1 MLDPADEH
9 DSELLKQVH
18 PADWTNPKPTGP
30 YNLVAI
36 GGGTAGIIAALGA
49 AGLGARVALV
59 EKHLLGGDCLNF
71 GCVPSKA
78 LIRCG
83 RAAYETST
91 ADRFGCDVSSEAKID
106 FSAVMKRMRQLR
118 ARISHHDSAE
128 RFARLGVDVYLGR
141 ASFAGR
147 DTLTVGGQQI
157 RFRRAV
163 IATGSRPAVPDVEGL
178 AEIGYLTNETV
189 FSLKEL
195 PRRLVVLG
203 SGPIG
208 CELAQCFRRLGS
220 DVHLVGRSLQILK
233 KEDPAAAAIVR
244 QQFGAEGIHLCLGWR
259 AIRAELAG
267 EAKTLL
273 IARGEEKR
281 KLIADEFVV
290 ATGRQP
296 NVEGL
301 GLDAAGVE
309 FTEHGVKV
317 NDRLQTTN
325 SRIYAAGDVCS
336 QQQFTHAADA
346 MARLVVQNA
355 LFFGRKRF
363 SRLVIPRVTY
373 TDPELAHVGL
383 TPAEAAAQGVEIDSY
398 RADLSEVDRAV
409 IDGEESGFAVI
420 HTKRGKSTVVGA
432 TIVASHAGE
441 MLGEV
446 TLLQTERLSLG
457 TLAATIH
464 AYPTQAEVLKRI
476 ADNYNRTRLTP
487 RVAKLLKFWL
497 KWMR

>member
-91 ADRFGCDVSSEAKID
+91 ADRFGCDVASEAKID

-118 ARISHHDSAE
+118 ARLSHHDSAA

-178 AEIGYLTNETV
+178 AETGYLTNETV

-220 DVHLVGRSLQILK
+220 DVHLVGRSREILK

-259 AIRAELAG
+259 AIRAERTG

-281 KLIADEFVV
+281 KLIADEFLV

-355 LFFGRKRF
+355 LFFGRKKF

-383 TPAEAAAQGVEIDSY
+383 TPAEAAAQGIEIDSY

-441 MLGEV
+441 MLGEITV
-446 TLLQTERLSLG
+446 LQTERLSLG

-464 AYPTQAEVLKRI
+464 AYPTQVEVLKRI
-476 ADNYNRTRLTP
+476 ADNYNRNRLTP